1 MWPKKDDPPMDA
13 EVKVSLSSLHNLY
26 SAEGYRLIIIQLN
39 PHLKVVKPSV
49 INHGWLVKGAF
60 SCTVLMGSDFS
71 FLAMTLI
78 NNCYCDYHL
87 QM

>member
-39 PHLKVVKPSV
+39 PHLKVVKPRVS
-49 INHGWLVKGAF
+49 
-60 SCTVLMGSDFS
+60 
-71 FLAMTLI
+71 
-78 NNCYCDYHL
+78 
-87 QM
+87 